1 MSAGTSLDD
10 IAKGCSQLTDI
21 RSIKA
26 YFLTIVA
33 AQQQELQR
41 TKAAVKDFRAVHN
54 FDHLYE
60 QNAAIN
66 ALIDPVVN
74 SEILH
79 LKQLLHVKDE
89 ELKAALD
96 AKEGQKYNPQ
106 SAVGKALLDRCRVLI
121 TENEELGR
129 IVLESQ
135 VQPLT
140 LDLFKERQ
148 AAMILRDQ
156 LKGLH
161 QYNDNLE
168 EENQTLAE
176 TLEKKLLEISFHR
189 MFNYVSSPMTC
200 NIYRQELQ
208 AEKEALAHKLEELQM
223 NYDTLSSKKAES
235 NARVSESKGHKEDKS
250 RYDRKSRTEDK
261 RRRDDTSEYE
271 QRESKYKSSNTDEKR
286 EVDKKDDRH
295 DPLKK
300 QTSQIPAEIVI
311 STIKKRMSGTL
322 LLEGERREDGKNHIQ
337 RGQVDVLVK
346 AHETKHHPTAAGG
359 QDHRDHLGNI
369 NLKHSCL

>member
-1 MSAGTSLDD
+1 MSVGTSLDD

-54 FDHLYE
+54 FDNLYE

-89 ELKAALD
+89 ELKAALE

-106 SAVGKALLDRCRVLI
+106 SAVGKALLDRCRALI

-176 TLEKKLLEISFHR
+176 TLEKKLIEIS
-189 MFNYVSSPMTC
+189 VSHYSF
-200 NIYRQELQ
+200 
-208 AEKEALAHKLEELQM
+208 
-223 NYDTLSSKKAES
+223 
-235 NARVSESKGHKEDKS
+235 
-250 RYDRKSRTEDK
+250 
-261 RRRDDTSEYE
+261 YE
-271 QRESKYKSSNTDEKR
+271 QYYVRYI
-286 EVDKKDDRH
+286 
-295 DPLKK
+295 L
-300 QTSQIPAEIVI
+300 SQI
-311 STIKKRMSGTL
+311 SKW
-322 LLEGERREDGKNHIQ
+322 
-337 RGQVDVLVK
+337 
-346 AHETKHHPTAAGG
+346 
-359 QDHRDHLGNI
+359 
-369 NLKHSCL
+369 